1 MPSGRAASFSSQE
14 STSLAQYAYSAIR
27 DRILKGELKLGAP
40 ISRRKLAAGLGMSLL
55 PVAEALQRLE
65 GEGLVES
72 RPRIG
77 TRVCEPNADDIRQ
90 RYEIREA
97 LETQAARLFSQNA
110 SLEERQEL
118 KKTAKEMDELFNR
131 YFNSQTD
138 PESLYAIHNYHAQ
151 LHRRIAECSGC
162 RLLCQALERN
172 HVMVFNWLYD
182 VAAERPP
189 LPPRFHRELIEALS
203 EGDPEVADRA
213 MRRHVR
219 YGLENILRGINHQNG
234 WQAGDGIPREKAS
247 KRRTSAA
254 SNFRKSKRAS

>member
-1 MPSGRAASFSSQE
+1 MPSGQAVFAS
-14 STSLAQYAYSAIR
+14 STEPASLAQHAYLAIR

-40 ISRRKLAAGLGMSLL
+40 ISRRKLAVELGMSLL

-65 GEGLVES
+65 AEGLVES

-77 TRVCEPNADDIRQ
+77 TRVCRPNAEDIRE

-97 LETQAARLFSQNA
+97 LESQAARLFAEKS
-110 SLEERQEL
+110 SLRERQEL
-118 KKTAKEMDELFNR
+118 KKMAEEMDDLFKLC
-131 YFNSQTD
+131 FNSRTD
-138 PESLYAIHNYHAQ
+138 TESLYVIHNYHAQ
-151 LHRRIAECSGC
+151 LHRRIAECTGC

-189 LPPRFHRELIEALS
+189 LPPHFHRELVEALS
-203 EGDPEVADRA
+203 SGDPEVADRA

-219 YGLENILRGINHQNG
+219 YGLQNILRGINHH
-234 WQAGDGIPREKAS
+234 AGVPEADGNSTAKAS
-247 KRRTSAA
+247 KKRPPVA
-254 SNFRKSKRAS
+254 SHFRKSKRAR

>member
-1 MPSGRAASFSSQE
+1 MPSGQAATFSPQE
-14 STSLAQYAYSAIR
+14 STSLAQHAYSAIR

-40 ISRRKLAAGLGMSLL
+40 ISRRKLAAELGMSLL

-65 GEGLVES
+65 SEGLVES

-90 RYEIREA
+90 RYQIREA
-97 LETQAARLFSQNA
+97 LESQAARLFAENA
-110 SLEERQEL
+110 SPKERREL
-118 KKTAKEMDELFNR
+118 KKTAEEMDELFNR

-138 PESLYAIHNYHAQ
+138 PESLYAIHNFHAQ
-151 LHRRIAECSGC
+151 LHRRIAECAGC
-162 RLLCQALERN
+162 RLLSQALERN

-234 WQAGDGIPREKAS
+234 VAAESPRERAS
-247 KRRTSAA
+247 KRRTAT
-254 SNFRKSKRAS
+254 SNYRQSRRTR